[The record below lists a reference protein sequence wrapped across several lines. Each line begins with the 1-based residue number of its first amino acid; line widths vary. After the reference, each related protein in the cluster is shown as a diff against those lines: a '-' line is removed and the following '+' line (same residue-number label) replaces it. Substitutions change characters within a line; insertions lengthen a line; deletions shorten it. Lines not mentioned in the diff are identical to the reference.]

1 MFETELWRWELNPA
15 LKFETLGDE
24 GGAFEM
30 EADLLKNLLKSAI
43 EECLVDT
50 DELLS
55 LLDWEEGEC
64 RSCCGALFAE

>member
-1 MFETELWRWELNPA
+1 
-15 LKFETLGDE
+15 
-24 GGAFEM
+24 M